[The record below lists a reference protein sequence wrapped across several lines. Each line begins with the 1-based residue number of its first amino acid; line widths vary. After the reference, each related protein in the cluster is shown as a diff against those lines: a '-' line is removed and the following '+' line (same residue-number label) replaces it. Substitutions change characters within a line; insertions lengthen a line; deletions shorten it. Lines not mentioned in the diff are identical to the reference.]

1 MIRKE
6 IVNPGRLRRT
16 PKGFGWVDH
25 RLVRKGY
32 MKERSSEALALYLF
46 LVTVGDAD
54 GVSYYSRETLRGHLN
69 FSSSA
74 LDSSRSE
81 LMKADLIAYRKPF
94 YQVLDLPPTREE
106 KSNLGRVL
114 RETSRAEEKE
124 TDGKN
129 TCASLGDIINSMR
142 GEQEND

>member
-32 MKERSSEALALYLF
+32 LKGRSAEALALYLF

-54 GVSYYSRETLRGHLN
+54 GVSYYSNETLRGHLN
-69 FSSSA
+69 FSPSA
-74 LDSSRSE
+74 LDSSRRE
-81 LMKADLIAYRKPF
+81 LLEADLVAYRKPF
-94 YQVLDLPPTREE
+94 YQVLELPPTREE
-106 KSNLGRVL
+106 KSNLAKVL
-114 RETSRAEEKE
+114 SEASRSERKVSG
-124 TDGKN
+124 GKD
-129 TCASLGDIINSMR
+129 TCVSFGEIINSMMG
-142 GEQEND
+142 GE